1 MDSDE
6 HRAMSKL
13 RVDIDSSL
21 DSNDDRDRDDLRQE
35 VSWSS
40 HHHPAV
46 AAGNI
51 KQRRLLSKQ
60 LSMKETTREAK
71 WEKRRRQILR
81 RSSMVA
87 VNEAGGLGR
96 SPVDERAQRCLTDE
110 DLDELRGSFEL
121 GFGFDEEKGGTDLC
135 DTLPALDL
143 YFAVNRQLSDPKLR
157 SASTSAAVSPTAA
170 LSSSST
176 LVSDTSI
183 PRSPDGSSSPAPADA
198 WTIFSPGDNP
208 QLMKTR
214 LRHWAQVV
222 ACSVKHGC

>member
-6 HRAMSKL
+6 RRRAAMSKL
-13 RVDIDSSL
+13 RVDVDSSSPS
-21 DSNDDRDRDDLRQE
+21 DSSDDDREGQE
-35 VSWSS
+35 IAGS
-40 HHHPAV
+40 HHHNPA
-46 AAGNI
+46 AAADAGGGGMNRH
-51 KQRRLLSKQ
+51 RRLLSKQ
-60 LSMKETTREAK
+60 LSMKETTREIK
-71 WEKRRRQILR
+71 WEKRRRQQILR

-87 VNEAGGLGR
+87 VNEAVG
-96 SPVDERAQRCLTDE
+96 ERARCLTDE

-121 GFGFDEEKGGTDLC
+121 GFGFDEEKGGADLC

-157 SASTSAAVSPTAA
+157 SPTSTLSASA

-176 LVSDTSI
+176 LVSDAASS
-183 PRSPDGSSSPAPADA
+183 PRSPECGGPSSPAAIDA

-208 QLMKTR
+208 QLIKTR

-222 ACSVKHGC
+222 ACSVKHDC